1 MEKTN
6 KAVFGEGC
14 FWTTEE
20 VFREINGVVRTT
32 VGYMGGDEK
41 KHPNPTY
48 EQVSSDKTGFVEVG
62 LIEFNPKIIS
72 YEKIL
77 EIFWKSHD
85 PTQLNRQG
93 PDFGSQ
99 YKSVIFYYTSE
110 QKKEAEQSKKKEQ
123 KKYKK
128 EIVTEIRKAT
138 TFYRA
143 EDYHQNYL
151 MKRGLKTCRV

>member
-1 MEKTN
+1 MEKIS

-20 VFREINGVVRTT
+20 VFREVNGVVKTT

-41 KHPNPTY
+41 KYPNPTY

-62 LIEFNPKIIS
+62 FVEFNPEIIT
-72 YEKIL
+72 YKKLL
-77 EIFWKSHD
+77 ELFWKSHD
-85 PTQLNRQG
+85 PMQLNRQG
-93 PDFGSQ
+93 SDFGTQ
-99 YKSVIFYYTSE
+99 YKSVIFYYTPT
-110 QKKEAEQSKKKEQ
+110 QKKEAEMSKKIEQ

-128 EIVTEIRKAT
+128 EIVTEIRKAK